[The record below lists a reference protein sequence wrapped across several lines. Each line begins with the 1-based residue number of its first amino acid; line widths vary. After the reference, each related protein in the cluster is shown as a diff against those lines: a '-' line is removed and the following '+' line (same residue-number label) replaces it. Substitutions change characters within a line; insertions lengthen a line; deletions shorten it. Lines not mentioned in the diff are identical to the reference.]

1 MENNLVSLNRVFL
14 NLNNPAAQHTLVLTE
29 GDILRGLVKDIDA
42 NGTVRVLIQGH
53 LIEAIAEA
61 KVSLGQNLHLLVEEV
76 QPGRI
81 ILRILTP
88 EALDRV
94 EQANLASRL
103 RELGITPNESNIRLA
118 SLLLEHQLPVNR
130 TTMGQAVQVLQHLGV
145 NTVESAK
152 TAALAVK
159 YNLPLNQALLER
171 LMSFLKADNDFA
183 QIYQQLSRMLGKSMP
198 TRGSAVPLTSA
209 GSDVTRYIA
218 GSQPTVQPTNI
229 NADVELTSTPSAA
242 TPSSALPGANK
253 GGVGTPVA
261 NQMQLMG
268 TISETISTKQN
279 LLLASADAGS
289 QNASLEHQPSMKG
302 TAISPNLT
310 WPQSGDFG
318 SILKLWSQIQ
328 LLLERTVIKGDTTAL
343 PIQGQLQQLLQS
355 HPDLMQGWVLM
366 ENILKN
372 AGSSDNQ
379 VLRDMQAI
387 IRTLEHEISGQQI
400 LNTVGRFSA
409 ETTFPG
415 IYLAFP
421 LKLEQDHYTMCELR
435 LNREGRQMSREDN
448 SLQIAVSLDTPHMG
462 IVLFHVLWR
471 RAGTLDIRAVVE
483 KDFVRDF
490 FLKNWEEL
498 SGSLEQMGYR
508 VNNLGIKVVDERTEI
523 ESLRPDLQM
532 PAALK
537 TRPISIDIII

>member
-253 GGVGTPVA
+253 GGVGTPEA
-261 NQMQLMG
+261 NQMQPMG

>member
-171 LMSFLKADNDFA
+171 LMSFLKADNDLA

-261 NQMQLMG
+261 NQMQPMG

>member
-261 NQMQLMG
+261 NQMQPMG

-343 PIQGQLQQLLQS
+343 PIQGQLHQLLQS

>member
-261 NQMQLMG
+261 NQMQPMG

-355 HPDLMQGWVLM
+355 HPDLMQG
-366 ENILKN
+366 
-372 AGSSDNQ
+372 
-379 VLRDMQAI
+379 
-387 IRTLEHEISGQQI
+387 
-400 LNTVGRFSA
+400 
-409 ETTFPG
+409 
-415 IYLAFP
+415 
-421 LKLEQDHYTMCELR
+421 
-435 LNREGRQMSREDN
+435 
-448 SLQIAVSLDTPHMG
+448 
-462 IVLFHVLWR
+462 
-471 RAGTLDIRAVVE
+471 
-483 KDFVRDF
+483 
-490 FLKNWEEL
+490 
-498 SGSLEQMGYR
+498 
-508 VNNLGIKVVDERTEI
+508 
-523 ESLRPDLQM
+523 
-532 PAALK
+532 
-537 TRPISIDIII
+537 

>member
-29 GDILRGLVKDIDA
+29 GDILRGLVKDMDA
-42 NGTVRVLIQGH
+42 NGTVRVLIQGQ
-53 LIEAIAEA
+53 LIEATAGA
-61 KVSLGQNLHLLVEEV
+61 KVTMGQNLHLLVEEV
-76 QPGRI
+76 KPGRI

-94 EQANLASRL
+94 EQANLASQL
-103 RELGITPNESNIRLA
+103 RELGITPSESNIRLA
-118 SLLLEHQLPVNR
+118 SSLLEHQLPVNR
-130 TTMGQAVQVLQHLGV
+130 TTMGQAVQVLQHLGF

-183 QIYQQLSRMLGKSMP
+183 QIYQQLSRMLEQSMP
-198 TRGSAVPLTSA
+198 TRGSAVPLVSVE
-209 GSDVTRYIA
+209 SDVARYSA
-218 GSQPTVQPTNI
+218 GSQPAMQSTTSNTGF
-229 NADVELTSTPSAA
+229 ELTSTTSAA
-242 TPSSALPGANK
+242 TTSSASPVANK
-253 GGVGTPVA
+253 GGVGTPAA
-261 NQMQLMG
+261 NQMQPMG
-268 TISETISTKQN
+268 TIPETINIKQN
-279 LLLASADAGS
+279 LIPASADAGN
-289 QNASLEHQPSMKG
+289 QNASLEHQPSIKG
-302 TAISPNLT
+302 TAGPPNLT
-310 WPQSGDFG
+310 WPQSSDFG

-328 LLLERTVIKGDTTAL
+328 LMLERTVIKGDTTAL

-355 HPDLMQGWVLM
+355 HSDLMQGWVLM
-366 ENILKN
+366 ESILKN
-372 AGSSDNQ
+372 AGSSENQ
-379 VLRDMQAI
+379 VLRDMQAL
-387 IRTLEHEISGQQI
+387 IRTLEHEVSGQQI
-400 LNTVGRFSA
+400 FNTVGRFSA
-409 ETTFPG
+409 ETSFPG

-421 LKLEQDHYTMCELR
+421 LQLEQDHYTMCELR
-435 LNREGRQMSREDN
+435 LNREGGQMSREDN